1 MDSERVLEYLLKQDR
16 GVVLL
21 DGYSG
26 CGRTTCIRKF
36 KDISPRSV
44 FLFSY
49 RDVVDE
55 MLRTEWTYDEYLI
68 DICKENCVIC
78 IEDVDYLSGK
88 DSTQEYLAKMI
99 QIAAQKYLVILTGN
113 DTQARTPVL
122 CQMCDPDIIEF
133 KRLG

>member
-1 MDSERVLEYLLKQDR
+1 MDSERVIEHLLKQDR
-16 GVVLL
+16 GIVLL

-26 CGRTTCIRKF
+26 CGKTTCIRKL
-36 KDISPRSV
+36 KVTTSRSV

-55 MLRTEWTYDEYLI
+55 MLRTECACDQYLL
-68 DICKENCVIC
+68 DICKENCIIC

-88 DSTQEYLAKMI
+88 ESTQEYLAKMI
-99 QIAAQKYLVILTGN
+99 QIAAQKHLVILTGN